1 MDAADRD
8 IMSSQDAAAL
18 VAGSPFAERLDR
30 GAPLIVAA
38 GRPAQVEFATPAAL
52 ALFGVETLGALDAVA
67 FAAQS
72 PGARRLRHLIEALAQ
87 GVPPRVESLRFY
99 AGRLPLPV
107 GLMCARIASSQGRDF
122 LVMATPPSPGEAEPP
137 PLAVAEPVAGEA
149 PRIEI
154 ASARRFLWSL
164 DADDRFGQADRA
176 LEEIVGSHAPKVGE
190 SLAALNAR
198 AGLDPMGDLAQAIA
212 AHRTFSALRLGW
224 PEPDRASARIVLI
237 SGTPIFDK
245 ERLFAGFR
253 GFGLFT
259 GETIPCGPL
268 ERTPGEI
275 SRPAAEA
282 LAAPPPIPDAG
293 VDSRGDETAKL
304 ASPPQSGDRRAE
316 IVVLRPPGPG
326 QAGGP
331 NVVPIRP
338 GALSALSLLPEESR
352 RSGDD
357 RESVELTT
365 TERDAFREIARA
377 LGARLPSQREGKPA
391 GGPIETSA
399 APLSARPAARD
410 LIDVA
415 EPPSPAPPDGAREA
429 AIERTPESA
438 RRNACELL
446 DRLPIGAMVLRG
458 GEPLY
463 LNQTMLDLVGYRD
476 LAAFR
481 AADGL
486 AHMFRGRDAQTLAEA
501 SAGGAMPLVTAG
513 GELIA
518 VDGQAQSV
526 QWDDAPATLIALR
539 RSRDA
544 EYQAEL
550 RALEREARAHEAT
563 ARDLTA
569 ALDAAADGM
578 VALDHAGRIV
588 SMSRPAEA
596 LFGYDQNEVAG
607 ESFLM
612 LFAPQSQ
619 SEAASRFEQVKQDR
633 EIPRAGA
640 GEELVGR
647 DRRGQSISLLLTMAR
662 LAAPQSPPRYC
673 AMVRDVTPWK
683 AIERT
688 LETAL
693 GQAEQASARKTD
705 FLARISHE
713 VRTPLHAILGFAE
726 VMMEERF
733 GPIGNERYK
742 DYIKDI
748 HASAKHVM
756 SLANDLLDLSKIEAG
771 KLELEFAPV
780 DANRIVRECVS
791 LMQPQAAQE
800 RIIVRLS
807 LFDKLPN
814 VMADE
819 RSLRQILL
827 NLMSNAVKF
836 NEPGGQVIV
845 STALDEAG
853 HPVIRVRDTGVGM
866 NENEITAALEPFR
879 QVGGARRAGGA
890 GLGLPLTKALAEAN
904 HADFSIKSR
913 KEQGTLVE
921 VAFPSVKAAQ

>member
-1 MDAADRD
+1 MDAADRE

-18 VAGSPFAERLDR
+18 VAGSSFAERLDR

-38 GRPAQVEFATPAAL
+38 GRPARVRFATPAAL

-67 FAAQS
+67 LAAQS
-72 PGARRLRHLIEALAQ
+72 PGARRLRHLVEALAQ
-87 GVPPRVESLRFY
+87 GIAPRMESLRFF

-137 PLAVAEPVAGEA
+137 ALAVAEPAAGEA

-154 ASARRFLWSL
+154 PSARRFLWSL
-164 DADDRFGQADRA
+164 DADDHFGPADRA
-176 LEEIVGSHAPKVGE
+176 LEETVGSHAPETGE
-190 SLAALNAR
+190 SLAALSAR
-198 AGLDPMGDLAQAIA
+198 TGLDPTGDLAKAIA
-212 AHRTFSALRLGW
+212 ARRTFSALRLGW
-224 PEPDRASARIVLI
+224 PEPGRASARIALI
-237 SGTPIFDK
+237 SGTPIFDR

-259 GETIPCGPL
+259 GETTPCEAV

-275 SRPAAEA
+275 SPPAAGA
-282 LAAPPPIPDAG
+282 LAAAAPIPDAS
-293 VDSRGDETAKL
+293 VDSRGDETAEPAKL
-304 ASPPQSGDRRAE
+304 ASPPQAGDRRAE

-399 APLSARPAARD
+399 APLSAPPAARD

-476 LAAFR
+476 LAEFR

-518 VDGQAQSV
+518 VDGQAQAV

-596 LFGYDQNEVAG
+596 LFGYDQNEVLTKASAIAVKYCICLV
-607 ESFLM
+607 SFL
-612 LFAPQSQ
+612 
-619 SEAASRFEQVKQDR
+619 RKQ
-633 EIPRAGA
+633 
-640 GEELVGR
+640 L
-647 DRRGQSISLLLTMAR
+647 
-662 LAAPQSPPRYC
+662 
-673 AMVRDVTPWK
+673 
-683 AIERT
+683 
-688 LETAL
+688 
-693 GQAEQASARKTD
+693 
-705 FLARISHE
+705 
-713 VRTPLHAILGFAE
+713 IL
-726 VMMEERF
+726 
-733 GPIGNERYK
+733 
-742 DYIKDI
+742 
-748 HASAKHVM
+748 
-756 SLANDLLDLSKIEAG
+756 
-771 KLELEFAPV
+771 
-780 DANRIVRECVS
+780 
-791 LMQPQAAQE
+791 
-800 RIIVRLS
+800 
-807 LFDKLPN
+807 
-814 VMADE
+814 
-819 RSLRQILL
+819 QILL
-827 NLMSNAVKF
+827 LINVY
-836 NEPGGQVIV
+836 
-845 STALDEAG
+845 
-853 HPVIRVRDTGVGM
+853 
-866 NENEITAALEPFR
+866 LE
-879 QVGGARRAGGA
+879 
-890 GLGLPLTKALAEAN
+890 LASEY
-904 HADFSIKSR
+904 
-913 KEQGTLVE
+913 
-921 VAFPSVKAAQ
+921 